1 LVSSITCS
9 DSICPVTRIRSWPSV
24 CRVDSEMDAMRI
36 RLKTRIL
43 VALIALG
50 IFLAFVVFY
59 GNYARTR
66 GVIGV
71 TEDTPANNV
80 RVLLTAMVAYE
91 AQYHSLPP
99 SLSSLGPPSTG
110 QEANRDAANL
120 IDSRLALGSKNGYV
134 FHYVPNALSG
144 SFSIT
149 ADPSGNGSP
158 SFHYFSDQTGIVRFE
173 SGHAASA
180 SSQRYQGDN

>member
-1 LVSSITCS
+1 
-9 DSICPVTRIRSWPSV
+9 
-24 CRVDSEMDAMRI
+24 MRI
-36 RLKTRIL
+36 RLKTHIL
-43 VALIALG
+43 GALIALG

-80 RVLLTAMVAYE
+80 RVLLFAVVAYE
-91 AQYHSLPP
+91 AKYNSLPP

-110 QEANRDAANL
+110 KEANRDAANL

-134 FHYVPNALSG
+134 FHYVPNALSE

-158 SFHYFSDQTGIVRFE
+158 ASFHYFSDQTGIVRVQ

>member
-1 LVSSITCS
+1 MSCGQPFSFRLCV
-9 DSICPVTRIRSWPSV
+9 PSV
-24 CRVDSEMDAMRI
+24 CCVDSEMDPMRI
-36 RLKTRIL
+36 RLKTRVL

-50 IFLAFVVFY
+50 IFLVFVVLY
-59 GNYARTR
+59 GNYARTQ

-80 RVLLTAMVAYE
+80 RVLLAAVAAYE
-91 AQYHSLPP
+91 AKYSSLPP

-110 QEANRDAANL
+110 RVANHDAANL

-134 FHYVPNALSG
+134 YHYVPNALSE
-144 SFSIT
+144 SFFIT

-158 SFHYFSDQTGIVRFE
+158 ASFHYFSDRTGIVRVE
-173 SGHAASA
+173 SGRAPNA
-180 SSQRYQGDN
+180 SSQRYQEDN